1 MVVGRVRQTLQ
12 ATFAWVL
19 PLDEHKAKGYLTE
32 AEFCLFQ
39 TLRRS
44 ERQHHLRVLDKLL
57 KQGHDHPALITAA
70 LLHDV
75 GKTRARFTIVER
87 VVAVLVKKF
96 LPRQFETWSSGE
108 AQGWRQPFVMSA
120 QHPAWGAEMVA
131 AAGGDAMA
139 VELIRQHQ
147 TRLDHPPQ
155 NEFEKLL
162 IALQASDDVS

>member
-1 MVVGRVRQTLQ
+1 MIGRVRQTLQ

-19 PLDEHKAKGYLTE
+19 PLDEQRAKVYLTE
-32 AEFCLFQ
+32 AQFALFQ
-39 TLRRS
+39 TMRRS

-57 KQGHDHPALITAA
+57 KKGCDHPALMTAA

-87 VVAVLVKKF
+87 ILAVLVKKF
-96 LPRQFETWSSGE
+96 LPRQFETWASGE
-108 AQGWRQPFVMSA
+108 AKGWRQPFVVSD
-120 QHPAWGAEMVA
+120 QHPVWGAEMVA
-131 AAGGDAMA
+131 AVGGDVLV

-147 TRLDHPPQ
+147 TRLTHAPQ

-162 IALQASDDVS
+162 VGLQASDDVS